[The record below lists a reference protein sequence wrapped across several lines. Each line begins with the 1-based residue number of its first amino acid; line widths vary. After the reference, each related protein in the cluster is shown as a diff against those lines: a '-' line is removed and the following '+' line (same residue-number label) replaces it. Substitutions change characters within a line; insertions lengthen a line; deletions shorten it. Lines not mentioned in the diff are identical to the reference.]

1 MGHAFYRETDS
12 REVEAAAQ
20 DLSSCRLD
28 QLCACTSQFWLDV
41 FVHQLEASVIWSV
54 GASVVIISVERLEF
68 SGERKYFFLTLHP
81 FTFLFK
87 LGAIFAKRVVHR
99 KQELHFVL
107 DLGVILWPPE
117 FFSLDQVQVQISY
130 ISFLVDEDVLKQR
143 LTDLFFRQRLTIF
156 LNVNFV

>member
-1 MGHAFYRETDS
+1 MCFFELFLDFSQPVFIAFNPGLGFSYLLFQLVELFVPNGQSLRWRLAIGHCLG
-12 REVEAAAQ
+12 
-20 DLSSCRLD
+20 DL
-28 QLCACTSQFWLDV
+28 
-41 FVHQLEASVIWSV
+41 
-54 GASVVIISVERLEF
+54 
-68 SGERKYFFLTLHP
+68 

-143 LTDLFFRQRLTIF
+143 LTELFFR
-156 LNVNFV
+156 